1 MCYVYKLLF
10 LIFRGFLYLQFIS
23 ILLICS
29 ISSNGM
35 SQQYAKPNSIKL
47 LISGFIHI
55 HKYSKVP
62 SLKASILP
70 WMTLNFF
77 IHCKMYTSNKAQY
90 PVLIKCHFYF
100 YIVRIQTTQYMPSQ
114 DSTTFCRS
122 TITEKHFNHNICQFL
137 HVHKL

>member
-1 MCYVYKLLF
+1 MCINYFSWYLEA
-10 LIFRGFLYLQFIS
+10 FLYLQFIS

-77 IHCKMYTSNKAQY
+77 IHCKMYTSNIYKAQY